1 MENNKL
7 TEPDNSEEKLEVIN
21 QIKEIYSFIILKRF
35 IKLIPEVR
43 TNIAGSLLDAKTKGD
58 VAGIDGRITIVNGMP
73 KAAGDIKFGAAEH
86 TARLILETKKFDKS
100 INYVINLKYTPELI
114 KTLQKETDLE
124 LKEILRENEPEKLK
138 NKEFS
143 TMQWLIKES
152 IDKNGKIPDIIWDRG
167 SIGKESMIRLFGK
180 NSADIIEKIK
190 KIINIIKDD

>member
-21 QIKEIYSFIILKRF
+21 QIKEIYNFIKLKKF

-43 TNIAGSLLDAKTKGD
+43 TNIAGALLDAKTKWE
-58 VAGIDGRITIVNGMP
+58 VAGIDGRITIIDDMP
-73 KAAGDIKFGAAEH
+73 KAAGNIKFGVAEH
-86 TARLILETKKFDKS
+86 TARLILEVKKFDKS

-138 NKEFS
+138 KKEFS

-152 IDKNGKIPDIIWDRG
+152 INKIGKIPDIIWDKG
-167 SIGKESMIRLFGK
+167 SIGKEPMIRLFGK
-180 NSADIIEKIK
+180 NSTNIIEKIK
-190 KIINIIKDD
+190 KIINTIKDE